1 MSDRPTDRIRLVEA
15 AFDELPDQVA
25 VLDTDGVIQLTNHTW
40 DTFGFENGIEEEV
53 DMVGQNYLTVCRESL
68 GDRSETVA
76 DGIESV
82 IAGETDEFSL
92 EYPCHTPE
100 EQRWFSVRV
109 TPFELA
115 GESLVLVVHTD
126 VTERHLAEQSVSE
139 RNDQLEQVAGILSH
153 DLRNP
158 LSVGLAHAEMA
169 ADGEAPEEDHEI
181 RILESL
187 QRMNAIIDDALLLA
201 RGTEVTDI
209 DEVDLASTARDAW
222 DQVST
227 AGASLSVAGTAPVR
241 ADASLLA
248 QLFENLFRNA
258 VEHGAA
264 GDGDLT
270 VTVEPLEDGF
280 VVADDGQGIP
290 EEKLERVFE
299 PGYSTNRDDGGTG
312 LGLPIVERIAS
323 AHGWTVEATA
333 APDGGAMFVVTG
345 VTPAE

>member
-1 MSDRPTDRIRLVEA
+1 MSDRPTDRIRLAEA

-25 VLDTDGVIQLTNHTW
+25 VLDTDGVIRLTNHTW
-40 DTFGFENGIEEEV
+40 DSFGFENGIEGDV
-53 DMVGQNYLTVCRESL
+53 DMVGQNYLTVCHDSL
-68 GDRSETVA
+68 GDRSQTIA

-92 EYPCHTPE
+92 EYPCHTSE
-100 EQRWFSVRV
+100 AQRWFTVRV

-158 LSVGLAHAEMA
+158 LSVALAHAEMVV
-169 ADGEAPEEDHEI
+169 DGEAPEEDHDTQ
-181 RILESL
+181 ILESL

-201 RGTEVTDI
+201 RGTEVTDV

-258 VEHGAA
+258 VEHGAV

-290 EEKLERVFE
+290 EEKLEQVFE

-312 LGLPIVERIAS
+312 LGLPIVERIAD
-323 AHGWTVEATA
+323 AHGWAVEASA

-345 VTPAE
+345 VTLAE